1 MPSARAAITVGV
13 VLFGFAG
20 AAAAIGPDDVYLL
33 TNKNQPASREIAEY
47 YCRKRGVS
55 LGHVLAFDLPA
66 REDCSRAD
74 YNVRLLPPLRDKL
87 KGLRGKPIVLVPV
100 YGMPLRIGPQE
111 PTPAE
116 RKERDEL
123 NDIAAPYRKQ
133 IAEVD
138 DKIRSLEASAGGV
151 LSGSAADELQQRRKE
166 KASAERALKSLENR
180 QKWLAYAESEAALDS
195 ELSLVWFDR
204 YDLRRWQLNLL
215 YFRVPEEMR
224 TGRPPMV
231 LTARLDG
238 PSVAVVKR
246 MIDDAVATEAK
257 GLSGKVYVDARGIRY
272 DPKED
277 TGYGYGGYD
286 ESMREMARLL
296 EKDGQMA
303 VVLDDKPALF
313 APGSCPECAL
323 YCGWYSLSNYVDCC
337 RFERGA
343 VAWHLASGEAIT
355 LHDPRTKQWCKNLLE
370 KGAAATL
377 GPVAEPYTVGFP
389 KPAEFFGFL
398 ATGEYTLVECYW
410 KTQLFASWMTTLVG
424 DPLYNPFKNNPRLKV
439 EQVKPSP
446 AGGRPPFGPGG

>member
-1 MPSARAAITVGV
+1 MPSARAAV
-13 VLFGFAG
+13 AG
-20 AAAAIGPDDVYLL
+20 ALLFISAGPASAIGPDDVYLL

-47 YCRKRGVS
+47 YCRKRGVPLS
-55 LGHVLAFDLPA
+55 HVLAFDLPA

-74 YNVRLLPPLRDKL
+74 YNVRLVPLIREKL
-87 KGLRGKPIVLVPV
+87 KGLRGKSIVLVPV
-100 YGMPLRIGPQE
+100 YGMPLRVGPQE
-111 PTPAE
+111 PAAGE
-116 RKERDEL
+116 RKQRDEL
-123 NDIAAPYRKQ
+123 NDIAEPYRKQ
-133 IAEVD
+133 VAELG
-138 DKIRSLEASAGGV
+138 DKIRSLEEKAKGLPSGPAGE
-151 LSGSAADELQQRRKE
+151 ELQQRRKE
-166 KASAERALKSLENR
+166 KATAERALKSLENR
-180 QKWLAYAESEAALDS
+180 RKWLAYDESEAALDS
-195 ELSLVWFDR
+195 ELALVWFDR
-204 YDLRRWQLNLL
+204 YELRRWQPNLL
-215 YFRVPEEMR
+215 NFQVPEAMR
-224 TGRPPMV
+224 KDKPPMV

-238 PSVAVVKR
+238 PTVAVVKR
-246 MIDDAVATEAK
+246 MIDDAVATEAR
-257 GLSGKVYVDARGIRY
+257 GLSGKVYVDARGFRY

-296 EKDGQMA
+296 EKEGKMT

-323 YCGWYSLSNYVDCC
+323 YCGWYSLGNYVDCC

-343 VAWHLASGEAIT
+343 VAWHLASSEAVT

-370 KGAAATL
+370 NGAAATL
-377 GPVAEPYTVGFP
+377 GPVAEPYTIGFP

-398 ATGEYTLVECYW
+398 ATGEHTLVESYW

-446 AGGRPPFGPGG
+446 AGGKLPFGGGGE